1 MNYKILSCLIFVII
15 IVAIT
20 FLYSMDFYVQSYDPS
35 WYGLINSKNMDE
47 IVKDKIFIIGSSNVY
62 SINAEI
68 INTKL
73 VEQQKNYLVYNL
85 ADMSD
90 TPTKR
95 ITSIDNIIS
104 HKPKFVLYGIGIWEF
119 QNFKAKSYSN
129 TDFLLEP
136 RNIFI
141 SLFENTMDSSVRE
154 QIPSSP
160 KDRSLMLLK
169 YILRGP
175 DQHFHPFI
183 KFDPTPINSYEKII
197 EDYGYPESNGFNFTE
212 KNKKIIAL
220 KQILQKFEDNG
231 IKVILFS
238 NPQHKIVINSISEN
252 EIESFQRMLNQNAH
266 DFEIPVY
273 FFHDSYIDL
282 DIWRDSFHI
291 SIHSDAKIY
300 TNDISKIIFKELDN
314 NAI

>member
-20 FLYSMDFYVQSYDPS
+20 FSYSMDFYIQSYDPS

-68 INTKL
+68 INTEL

-119 QNFKAKSYSN
+119 QN
-129 TDFLLEP
+129 
-136 RNIFI
+136 
-141 SLFENTMDSSVRE
+141 
-154 QIPSSP
+154 
-160 KDRSLMLLK
+160 LK
-169 YILRGP
+169 
-175 DQHFHPFI
+175 
-183 KFDPTPINSYEKII
+183 
-197 EDYGYPESNGFNFTE
+197 
-212 KNKKIIAL
+212 
-220 KQILQKFEDNG
+220 
-231 IKVILFS
+231 
-238 NPQHKIVINSISEN
+238 
-252 EIESFQRMLNQNAH
+252 LN
-266 DFEIPVY
+266 
-273 FFHDSYIDL
+273 L
-282 DIWRDSFHI
+282 TL
-291 SIHSDAKIY
+291 IH
-300 TNDISKIIFKELDN
+300 
-314 NAI
+314 

>member
-1 MNYKILSCLIFVII
+1 MNSMNYKILFII
-15 IVAIT
+15 ISII
-20 FLYSMDFYVQSYDPS
+20 FIISLLFYFSMELYIQVYSTDWF
-35 WYGLINSKNMDE
+35 GIINSQADMGDKN
-47 IVKDKIFIIGSSNVY
+47 KIFLIGSSNLY
-62 SINAEI
+62 AIDTKKINDRLS
-68 INTKL
+68 TT
-73 VEQQKNYLVYNL
+73 NYLIYNL

-90 TPTKR
+90 NPDR
-95 ITSIDNIIS
+95 RLSSIDNIIS
-104 HKPKFVLYGIGIWEF
+104 NKPKLVLYGIGIWEF

-183 KFDPTPINSYEKII
+183 KFDPTPINNHEKII
-197 EDYGYPESNGFNFTE
+197 EEYGYPKSNGFNFTE

-291 SIHSDAKIY
+291 SIHPDAKIY

>member
-1 MNYKILSCLIFVII
+1 MNYKILSSVIFVTI

-20 FLYSMDFYVQSYDPS
+20 FSYSMDFYIQSYDPN
-35 WYGLINSKNMDE
+35 WYGLINSKNMDQ
-47 IVKDKIFIIGSSNVY
+47 IIKDKIFIIGSSSVY

-73 VEQQKNYLVYNL
+73 TEQQKNYLVYNL

-104 HKPKFVLYGIGIWEF
+104 HKPKLVLYGVGIWEF

-129 TDFLLEP
+129 ADFLLEP

-160 KDRSLMLLK
+160 KDRSLMALK

-197 EDYGYPESNGFNFTE
+197 EEYGYPESNGLNLTE

-220 KQILQKFEDNG
+220 KQILQKFENNG
-231 IKVILFS
+231 IKVVLFS
-238 NPQHKIVINSISEN
+238 NPQYKTVINVIDDDEL
-252 EIESFQRMLNQNAH
+252 ESFQIMLNQNA
-266 DFEIPVY
+266 DEFKIPVY
-273 FFHDSYIDL
+273 FLHDRYVNL

-291 SIHSDAKIY
+291 STHSNAEIY
-300 TNDISKIIFKELDN
+300 TNDISKIIFQELNDN
-314 NAI
+314 AV